1 MAAGAARD
9 DSAVAAPR
17 PPASRW
23 SRRRGFVLAAVG
35 VAAASVMGITITALT
50 VADSEPSEDDAA
62 DAGKGTST
70 GPVFDAPTNTV
81 LLFSDGIDGVP
92 GLDLDAGV
100 VGAGT

>member
-1 MAAGAARD
+1 
-9 DSAVAAPR
+9 
-17 PPASRW
+17 
-23 SRRRGFVLAAVG
+23 VLAAVG